1 MKAKL
6 YVARSPLASARRLGD
21 ETLVM
26 FAPNSTLFTLNEVA
40 SLIWEAADGVTPLD
54 QIVADKICSSFD
66 VEPEAALLDA
76 EAAVK
81 NLATHG
87 VLSVSDRPIAGA
99 IELPGNSAAQAGG
112 FRERS

>member
-1 MKAKL
+1 MKNNL
-6 YVARSPLASARRLGD
+6 YVARSPSVSARRMGD
-21 ETLVM
+21 EIVVM
-26 FAPNSTLFTLNEVA
+26 SAPNSTLFTLNEVA

-76 EAAVK
+76 KAVVR
-81 NLATHG
+81 NLAIHG
-87 VLSVSDRPIAGA
+87 VLTVSDRPILGA
-99 IELPGNSAAQAGG
+99 SKVPRNSAAQAGG